1 MLTIL
6 VSISGGAVYRFNMDG
21 KDRRKFYEEEGA
33 FAGIALCDV

>member
-1 MLTIL
+1 MLIVL
-6 VSISGGAVYRFNMDG
+6 DSFSGGAVYRFNMDG